1 MARAPQ
7 PRPPHLEEWLLG
19 VAVLTNVAVALA
31 VRHFPYQDIVN
42 HLTRYV
48 LLDRALA
55 GQVPDWLAVRWLPT
69 TRIAA
74 DLGGV
79 ALVHLLG
86 PRAALRVL
94 AVVPLLLL
102 PGGMYLLLRTTA
114 PSQRGWA
121 LVGALFGF
129 CWYYLTGLQDFMQGL
144 ALLFFWLAL
153 WWPRRLTTRWSARL
167 WLGVGCAALLF
178 VHLSAPLLA
187 IGVVGVSY
195 LLEAVQAFHRRR
207 SAAAFGSP
215 QLVTLVVVTV
225 VVGVALAGTAAFAVS
240 GSGDMG
246 PPYFR
251 PWGGKVLAMASPFLS
266 FSNGQLAV
274 MLAGFLLA
282 VAGLLHRQRA
292 ADLVTPLAL
301 CGPAFLL
308 VYFLSPRYIIGAG
321 DVDVRWLPAAY
332 LLPFCM
338 ATTARPPGT
347 ALLKALFAVCI
358 VHALV
363 VFVWARRIDRDLDD
377 YDAVI
382 ATLPPEA
389 PVLPLSTDGG
399 RFGRVRPYE
408 YYGLWH
414 TIRGGGQVP
423 ALFSGTGM
431 RRNGPPMHHFDHI
444 RVLYQTYQ
452 PPPEWGVRNWEPL
465 DCAAIRH
472 DYSYVIQAGADAR
485 TAALIRGCAR
495 EERRIGQI
503 TLYRVVPADTSGRR
517 AP

>member
-1 MARAPQ
+1 
-7 PRPPHLEEWLLG
+7 
-19 VAVLTNVAVALA
+19 
-31 VRHFPYQDIVN
+31 
-42 HLTRYV
+42 
-48 LLDRALA
+48 
-55 GQVPDWLAVRWLPT
+55 VPEWLAVQWLPT

-74 DLGGV
+74 DLAGV

-86 PRAALRVL
+86 PVAALRVL

-114 PSQRGWA
+114 SSQRGWA
-121 LVGALFGF
+121 LVGALFSF
-129 CWYYLTGLQDFMQGL
+129 SWYYLTGLQDFTLGL
-144 ALLFFWLAL
+144 ALLFFWLAF
-153 WWPRRLTTRWSARL
+153 WWPRRLTTRWRTRL
-167 WLGVGCAALLF
+167 WLGLGCATLLF

-187 IGVVGVSY
+187 LGVVGVSY
-195 LLEAVQAFHRRR
+195 LLEAVLELRRRR
-207 SAAAFGSP
+207 SAAAFAST

-225 VVGVALAGTAAFAVS
+225 AVGIALAGTTAFAVS

-251 PWGGKVLAMASPFLS
+251 PLGDKVLAVASPFLS

-282 VAGLLHRQRA
+282 LAGLLYRHRP

-301 CGPAFLL
+301 CGPAFLII
-308 VYFLSPRYIIGAG
+308 YFLSPRYIIGAG

-338 ATTARPPGT
+338 ATTARPPGPGV
-347 ALLKALFAVCI
+347 LKALFAICV

-363 VFVWARRIDRDLDD
+363 VFAWARRIDRDLDD

-382 ATLPPEA
+382 AILPPEA

-423 ALFSGTGM
+423 GLFSGTGM
-431 RRNGPPMHHFDHI
+431 RRDGPPMHHFDHI
-444 RVLYQTYQ
+444 RVLYQRYQ
-452 PPPEWGVRNWEPL
+452 PPPGWGERNWEPL

-472 DYSYVIQAGADAR
+472 DYTYVIQAGADAR
-485 TAALIRGCAR
+485 VGAMIRSCAR
-495 EERRIGQI
+495 EERRIGRV
-503 TLYRVVPADTSGRR
+503 TLYRVSPSDVSGGRAPEKDHRR
-517 AP
+517 AVDRASRLQLP